1 MSSIF
6 AFVIVLGVLIFFHEL
21 GHFLIARVFGVGVET
36 FSLGFGPRILGK
48 KIGITDYR
56 ISAVPLGG
64 FVKMVGEEPDSEVEP
79 YQAGL
84 SFTHKHVFKKILI
97 VAAGPVFNF
106 LLAAVIFFG
115 LFYVYGLMV
124 LKPVVG
130 KVDEKG
136 PAFSAGLR
144 ENDQIRSIN
153 TIAITSWDDMAN
165 LIESSN
171 GNDLDISFLRQ
182 EEIKLVTVVPEL
194 KITKNLFGED
204 TRRYMIGI
212 ASSGDVFFKKLNTYQ
227 AVNESV
233 GQVYKISK
241 LTLISLVKMIQG
253 TISAKDNLGGPIQIA
268 QMAGKFY
275 NEGIANFISFIA
287 FLSITLA
294 VVNFF
299 PIPVLDGGHILFFL
313 VELITGRPVN
323 IKVREMSQRAGV
335 FVLVLLMV
343 FVFYNDIM
351 RLFEH

>member
-1 MSSIF
+1 MDT
-6 AFVIVLGVLIFFHEL
+6 LPT
-21 GHFLIARVFGVGVET
+21 RT
-36 FSLGFGPRILGK
+36 FEDHNGQTF
-48 KIGITDYR
+48 
-56 ISAVPLGG
+56 
-64 FVKMVGEEPDSEVEP
+64 E
-79 YQAGL
+79 
-84 SFTHKHVFKKILI
+84 
-97 VAAGPVFNF
+97 
-106 LLAAVIFFG
+106 
-115 LFYVYGLMV
+115 
-124 LKPVVG
+124 PVVG

-182 EEIKLVTVVPEL
+182 EEIKLVTVTPEL

-275 NEGIANFISFIA
+275 NEGVANFISFIA

-313 VELITGRPVN
+313 VELITRRPVN

>member
-1 MSSIF
+1 MSSVF

-79 YQAGL
+79 DQAGL
-84 SFTHKHVFKKILI
+84 SFTNKHVFKKILI

-182 EEIKLVTVVPEL
+182 EEIKLVTVTPEL

-275 NEGIANFISFIA
+275 NEGVANFISFIA

>member
-1 MSSIF
+1 MSSVF

-21 GHFLIARVFGVGVET
+21 GHFLIARAFGVGVET

-79 YQAGL
+79 DQIGL

-182 EEIKLVTVVPEL
+182 EEIKLVTVAPEL

-204 TRRYMIGI
+204 TQRYMIGI